1 MFSNALV
8 DGEHYNRNR
17 ERERVERK
25 ERQNTTGYGQQH
37 KQMKGI
43 RIQTIENNIY
53 MKERESSM

>member
-43 RIQTIENNIY
+43 QIQRIEITFT
-53 MKERESSM
+53 